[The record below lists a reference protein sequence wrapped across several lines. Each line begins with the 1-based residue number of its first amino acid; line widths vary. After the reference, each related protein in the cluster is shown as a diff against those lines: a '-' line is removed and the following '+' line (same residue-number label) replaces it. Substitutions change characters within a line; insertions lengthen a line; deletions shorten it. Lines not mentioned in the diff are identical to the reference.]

1 MYDAK
6 ILDILTSYNHFWV
19 SGKVECGVARDILPG
34 CLKQVDSREIVV
46 LKGVRRCGKST
57 LLAQIVDALL
67 RGGIDQRHVLR
78 LNMEEPLFAAEAS
91 VDLLE
96 QIYRTWRERVC
107 PQGRGYLFLD
117 EIQNVPAWE
126 SWVRGRSDSENL
138 KVFVTGSSA
147 RMLSREIGTKLTG
160 RHVSFEVFPLSFS
173 EYLRFRNA
181 SIASELEF
189 SANKPLVRHL
199 FLDYLQYG
207 GFPEVVLKAD
217 DEDRRLLLKQYFEDI
232 LYRDVVTRHEIRD
245 VASLHSL
252 AVYLLTNTARL
263 TSVHKLKA
271 NFSISQ
277 DKTEN
282 YVSAILESC
291 LVSVARKFGWSL
303 KSVQR
308 AGFKPYAVDTGLR
321 NRVAFSFSEDVGWL
335 VENAVY
341 NHLRR
346 LHEDVF
352 FMVNGGETD
361 FVVKEGMEITARIQ
375 VWYDD
380 PARTDI
386 PEREL
391 AAFDGLEQEGCRC
404 LLLTN
409 DLEKTVERGK
419 TTVQCLPVA
428 KFLLLPDVL
437 NR

>member
-1 MYDAK
+1 MEDAK
-6 ILDILTSYNHFWV
+6 ILDILTSYNQFWV
-19 SGKVECGVARDILPG
+19 TGKVECGVVRDLLPH
-34 CLKQVDSREIVV
+34 CLKQVDSRETLV
-46 LKGVRRCGKST
+46 LKGVRRSGKST

-67 RGGIDQRHVLR
+67 RRGIDQRQVLR

-126 SWVRGRSDSENL
+126 SWVRGRCGSEDV
-138 KVFVTGSSA
+138 KMFVTGSSA
-147 RMLSREIGTKLTG
+147 QMLSREIGTKLTG

-173 EYLRFRNA
+173 EYLRFKNA

-207 GFPEVVLKAD
+207 GFPEVVLKED
-217 DEDRRLLLKQYFEDI
+217 DEGRHLLLKQYFEDI
-232 LYRDVVTRHEIRD
+232 LYRDVVTRHDIRD
-245 VASLHSL
+245 VASLHGL

-263 TSVHKLKA
+263 TSVHKLKT

-291 LVSVARKFGWSL
+291 LMSAARKFGWSL

-321 NRVAFSFSEDVGWL
+321 NRVAFSYSEDVGWL

-341 NHLRR
+341 NQLRR
-346 LHEDVF
+346 WHEEVF
-352 FMVNGGETD
+352 FAVNGAETD
-361 FVVKEGMEITARIQ
+361 FVIKEGMELAARIQ
-375 VWYDD
+375 VWHAD

-386 PEREL
+386 PKREL
-391 AAFDGLEQEGCRC
+391 AAFDGLEQERCRC

-409 DLEKTVERGK
+409 DLEKVIKRGK
-419 TTVQCLPVA
+419 TTVHCLPVA
-428 KFLLLPDVL
+428 KFLLLHGPL
-437 NR
+437 NP